1 MRILLTG
8 AKGQLGR
15 SIRDR
20 LPEDWE
26 LIATDSKTLDIT
38 DREAVLNMVS
48 MFQPDAVINSA
59 AFTSVSAAENDPEK
73 TFAINAY
80 GVRNLAEAAKAAK
93 AKFIHISSDFVF
105 SGRTRIPY
113 TEADAPNPQSVYGQS
128 KLAGELL
135 ALAAEPNTILL
146 RTSWVFGEY
155 GQNSVSTLLKQA
167 AAGERI
173 GLVDNQ
179 AACPTYAGDLAD
191 AIIRLL
197 QKDTFPAGIL
207 HYCGDKAVSAYRFAQ
222 DVIQAETQR
231 NPAFRAP
238 ELHALQL
245 DDIEPASRRPRYS
258 ALNCD
263 KARSLGLTPSD
274 WKKALPEVLAKLA
287 ARA

>member
-15 SIRDR
+15 NIRDR
-20 LPEDWE
+20 LPEEWE

-38 DREAVLNMVS
+38 DHDAVLNMVAI
-48 MFQPDAVINSA
+48 FQPDAIINSA

-73 TFAINAY
+73 AFAVNAT
-80 GVRNLAEAAKAAK
+80 GARNLAEAAKTAK

-105 SGRTRIPY
+105 GGRRRIPY
-113 TEADAPNPQSVYGQS
+113 SETDAPNPQSVYAQS

-135 ALAAEPNTILL
+135 ALAAEPNTVLL
-146 RTSWVFGEY
+146 RTSWVFSEY
-155 GQNSVSTLLKQA
+155 GQNSVTTLLQQA
-167 AAGERI
+167 ASGQPI
-173 GLVDNQ
+173 GLPENQ

-191 AIIRLL
+191 AVIALL
-197 QKDTFPAGIL
+197 KSDTFPAGIL

-222 DVIQAETQR
+222 EIIQAETQR

-238 ELHALQL
+238 ELIALQL
-245 DDIEPASRRPRYS
+245 DDIEPASHRPRYS
-258 ALNCD
+258 ALDCD

-287 ARA
+287 D